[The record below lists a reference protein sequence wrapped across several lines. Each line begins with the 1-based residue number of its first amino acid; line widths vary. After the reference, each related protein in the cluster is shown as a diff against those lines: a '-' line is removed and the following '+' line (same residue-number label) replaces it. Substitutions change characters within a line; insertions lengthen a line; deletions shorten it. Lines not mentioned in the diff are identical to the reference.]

1 MAHFRQ
7 GQIVL
12 IPHAP
17 YSDQTG
23 TKARPALII
32 SGDGF
37 NAAHAD
43 VICVAISS
51 RIDKDD
57 AYRVDIV
64 RDNSVEFI
72 KTGLNVT
79 SSIKCWA
86 IFAYQADLIQRELGQ
101 LPPRLLKDSL
111 AVLSGILGN

>member
-12 IPHAP
+12 VPHAP
-17 YSDQTG
+17 FSDQIG

-57 AYRVDIV
+57 AYRVDV
-64 RDNSVEFI
+64 ARDSSVEFT
-72 KTGLNVT
+72 KTGLQVT

-101 LPPRLLKDSL
+101 LPSRLLKETL
-111 AVLSGILGN
+111 AVLSGILGI